1 LFIRSGAIVFGVC
14 NEGFVEREFST
25 RAIIHVEPG
34 KDRLDKPLLGKP
46 EGTCNL
52 VSTDL
57 RSEQHGRFL
66 DPCHLKVLAQD
77 LPCK

>member
-1 LFIRSGAIVFGVC
+1 VC

-66 DPCHLKVLAQD
+66 ESETLSFEVKARIPSST
-77 LPCK
+77 